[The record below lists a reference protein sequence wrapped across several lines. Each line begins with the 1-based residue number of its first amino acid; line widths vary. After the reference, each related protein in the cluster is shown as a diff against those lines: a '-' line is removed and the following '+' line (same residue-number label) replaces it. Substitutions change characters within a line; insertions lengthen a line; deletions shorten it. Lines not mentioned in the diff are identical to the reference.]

1 MGSCGESK
9 LDGVFMSMS
18 DHVLSAGKHGEMR
31 LFDATELLKAM

>member
-18 DHVLSAGKHGEMR
+18 DHVLSAEKQGEMR
-31 LFDATELLKAM
+31 LFDATVLLKAM